1 LHDSTAGYNTVKMEG
16 NRQFNGGQSQ
26 SRVSKALPPPPP
38 PPAAPSDT
46 GIRGKSNP
54 FPTQNR
60 ALPAIPR
67 RPVGNQGDNMT
78 VRSMRSASSTTS
90 ESPKMVQSFGSI
102 ANNGSM
108 DAAEIE
114 SVPPPPP
121 KHNNGPPQL
130 PEISKTTN
138 HLYSLSISST
148 GSNPSSPQSE
158 LWRRRSIKIDKSATI
173 SDLKLNKSNG
183 STATPSS
190 TNQPSSPP
198 KSEHSLPSLPSE
210 SIPAIVGLPGRNIR
224 KAVPVHEQAAPPNA
238 MGSKPS
244 KISNAGMRVVSD
256 VKDMARIGGKSEAS
270 RISPVKRLPTPDYQP
285 TDKPLQQ
292 QLSPQL
298 FSPASPVTP
307 SSVTS
312 PGFRRDSLYLGEQPA
327 GPDPPKPRDDRILL
341 PSLRPKERF
350 EKLTATTEDIVL
362 ESPQP
367 QKPTTTSNV
376 LAHQP
381 APSVDIVSSTL
392 PVPASPHGV
401 SSAAPLSVV
410 HLNCYQS
417 HKFMRSSRND
427 ICPVECMVCEMKDKE
442 RRWMCNWCSLRCCD
456 PCMKGLVQVP
466 GKDLR
471 KFLESIGKAHR
482 TGEGEGR
489 VASSTYHFSPIS
501 PGDEAAILDLYS

>member
-1 LHDSTAGYNTVKMEG
+1 MVKMEG
-16 NRQFNGGQSQ
+16 NRQFNSVQSQ
-26 SRVSKALPPPPP
+26 SRVSKALPLPPPP
-38 PPAAPSDT
+38 PPTNDA

-78 VRSMRSASSTTS
+78 VRSMRSVSSTNS

-102 ANNGSM
+102 INNGSTV
-108 DAAEIE
+108 AAEIE
-114 SVPPPPP
+114 GVPPPPP

-130 PEISKTTN
+130 PEIPRSTN

-158 LWRRRSIKIDKSATI
+158 LWRRRSVKSDKSATI

-190 TNQPSSPP
+190 TNQPSPP
-198 KSEHSLPSLPSE
+198 KHEHSLPFLPSE
-210 SIPAIVGLPGRNIR
+210 STRAIVGLPGRNIR
-224 KAVPVHEQAAPPNA
+224 KPVPVHEQAAPPND

-244 KISNAGMRVVSD
+244 KISNAGIRVISD
-256 VKDMARIGGKSEAS
+256 VKDMARIGGKSEVS

-312 PGFRRDSLYLGEQPA
+312 PGFRRDSLYLGEQPT
-327 GPDPPKPRDDRILL
+327 GPDPPNPRDDRTLL

-350 EKLTATTEDIVL
+350 EKPTASMEDIVPQ
-362 ESPQP
+362 SPRP
-367 QKPTTTSNV
+367 QKPSSTSAV
-376 LAHQP
+376 QEHQP
-381 APSVDIVSSTL
+381 PPSVDAVSSTL
-392 PVPASPHGV
+392 PVLASPHGV
-401 SSAAPLSVV
+401 SSAAALSIV

-456 PCMKGLVQVP
+456 PCMKGLVQIP

-471 KFLESIGKAHR
+471 KFLESIGKANR
-482 TGEGEGR
+482 TGESEGQ
-489 VASSTYHFSPIS
+489 VASSTYLFSPIS